1 MRHRLHQIGTGAIL
15 PITLP
20 LNAERIVLMIAHRDL
35 QVRQVDL
42 ALEPSRGRNADM
54 VETRSREY
62 PHFFPLGSGNRNCFG
77 LGAYS
82 GSAGEVQK
90 LVRRRR
96 MASGLHLLSTRAP
109 VPPRTLRANSG

>member
-62 PHFFPLGSGNRNCFG
+62 PHFFQPGSGSNRNCFG

-82 GSAGEVQK
+82 GSAGEVQNS
-90 LVRRRR
+90 VRRRR
-96 MASGLHLLSTRAP
+96 TAKRI
-109 VPPRTLRANSG
+109 